1 MNELKKHSRELRSE
15 RMVILKLC
23 WVHYWRIKWII
34 WSIKKFVFLCSFLFV
49 FISVSLSHL
58 TEFLSSP
65 AASSLYPEL
74 WEFLSV
80 NFYFY
85 RSHHKMK
92 LNFYSFWVLSRNSC
106 VEFQF
111 HHSINRQL
119 NFFVVVLLCTA
130 WSHSTAE
137 GWKVFLYPKKDSKWN
152 CKNYQIL
159 SERFRVVK
167 LDTVCVGLVINWVQL
182 MKKNV

>member
-1 MNELKKHSRELRSE
+1 MESFINLIIPSCRYNGAMNELKKHSRELRSE

-119 NFFVVVLLCTA
+119 NFLLLFCCA
-130 WSHSTAE
+130 LHGAIPQQRDE
-137 GWKVFLYPKKDSKWN
+137 ECFCIPKKTANETVKTIKFYRN
-152 CKNYQIL
+152 G
-159 SERFRVVK
+159 SE
-167 LDTVCVGLVINWVQL
+167 L
-182 MKKNV
+182 